1 MEHKN
6 TIFMRTHCLF
16 FIFFFIWTPMDAQ
29 NGAFYCS
36 EEDSNLGYCLKNNST
51 TYYDE
56 LVNSAILNKIKG
68 RYSIRTHKLILCT
81 SVSTFIAVIDKKGER
96 YIFYPSAAYLD
107 ELKNKDWKVTGEF
120 LHAIAHLKSGD
131 TNSGANNEINAD
143 NETAEFLKL
152 AGATYEQAILHLDDI
167 GKVGSSGG
175 IEKSKRINLYR
186 KVYRLSPVPPI
197 DKSEP
202 INELK
207 LTTTENYFL
216 GLLDPNSNI
225 VTHAKTE
232 MGINKVISKKDVE
245 ILFCPKATF
254 AAEIFTTFAT
264 TLNLATFDE
273 NYNTLTINMPQN
285 IEPYHH
291 ANAIRLLLGQGTEQ
305 DKKVLYGLLTPSQ
318 KAQLGNPEKVSS
330 LDFNAP
336 FLQGTIWAVL
346 IEKSSNPRVK
356 LFGLC
361 KKWANSIANMAD
373 THGNASL
380 LYEDA
385 ISDND
390 VELTYKNIAF
400 VSKFIV
406 ASGLREIGNPSQLQN
421 WLYEQEAA
429 NKRWG
434 SFRKIWVKE
443 SDIRSFLNEKEQRQ
457 LGNTVGI
464 IRENKPEIKPRPL
477 TKDEIDVL
485 RARAYEN

>member
-68 RYSIRTHKLILCT
+68 RYSITTHKLILCT

-285 IEPYHH
+285 IGQH
-291 ANAIRLLLGQGTEQ
+291 ANAIRVLLGQGTEQ

-318 KAQLGNPEKVSS
+318 KARLGNPEKVSS
-330 LDFNAP
+330 LDFNTPYIQA
-336 FLQGTIWAVL
+336 TIWGGL

-361 KKWANSIANMAD
+361 KKWANSIARMAD

-400 VSKFIV
+400 VSKFIIV
-406 ASGLREIGNPSQLQN
+406 SGLGEIGNPSQLQN
-421 WLYEQEAA
+421 WLYEQEAL
-429 NKRWG
+429 NKRWNT
-434 SFRKIWVKE
+434 FERIWVKE
-443 SDIRSFLNEKEQRQ
+443 SVIRSFLNEKEQRQ
-457 LGNTVGI
+457 LGDTIGI
-464 IRENKPEIKPRPL
+464 IRENKPEIKPRL
-477 TKDEIDVL
+477 TKAEIKRLEMEAYIDE
-485 RARAYEN
+485 N